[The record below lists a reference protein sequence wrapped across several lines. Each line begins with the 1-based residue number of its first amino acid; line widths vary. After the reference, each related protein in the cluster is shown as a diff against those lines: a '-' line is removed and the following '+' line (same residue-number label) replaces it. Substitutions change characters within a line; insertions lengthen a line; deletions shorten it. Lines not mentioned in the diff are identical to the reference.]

1 MREHW
6 RVSALFSTDHRGIVA
21 VGEDLQPG
29 PLGHLGG
36 RAGVVGVPVG
46 QHDRV
51 SESRS
56 RHQSRRAAAF
66 AITDPAGISRQL
78 GLDPLP
84 GPVDLGLSP

>member
-1 MREHW
+1 MRCAMREHW

-56 RHQSRRAAAF
+56 GRLIHKPQRRIA
-66 AITDPAGISRQL
+66 R
-78 GLDPLP
+78 
-84 GPVDLGLSP
+84 